1 MDQVTTI
8 SPALHFTV
16 NKMAGDMNFV
26 GMFYIIIGALE
37 CLTIIGAIV
46 GIPLIISGLRLR
58 ESSDSF
64 RMYLNAGDSSM
75 LERALERESRFFYI
89 QKIFIIISIAL
100 FVLYISLLYCLR
112 VDNARKFSEFQN
124 GLVLYIFPPGSE
136 TRETGARRISAGL
149 MKIK

>member
-26 GMFYIIIGALE
+26 GIFYIIIGAIE
-37 CLTIIGAIV
+37 CLTIIGAVV

-64 RMYLNAGDSSM
+64 RMYLNAGDSGM

-100 FVLYISLLYCLR
+100 FVLYIVFFIVFGLTMLGNL
-112 VDNARKFSEFQN
+112 QN
-124 GLVLYIFPPGSE
+124 FRSV
-136 TRETGARRISAGL
+136 
-149 MKIK
+149 